1 MSGFWDTSGYTSLYA
16 YLCWKIEKGKEI
28 YKEKREILWKFKT
41 NIMQHFTTS
50 QNSFLAGVDSVVIW
64 LSQTNLKYI
73 NKNKILSLS

>member
-1 MSGFWDTSGYTSLYA
+1 
-16 YLCWKIEKGKEI
+16 
-28 YKEKREILWKFKT
+28 
-41 NIMQHFTTS
+41 MQHFTTS